1 MTKLI
6 LIRHGQSVWNAE
18 NRFTGWVDVDLSDK
32 GVQEAE
38 KSGQIIKDLNIKI
51 DISYTSYLKRAIK
64 TLTTI
69 LKKNSLELKFNT
81 AWQLN
86 ERHYGSL
93 TGLNKE
99 ETKNKI
105 GEEQFKKYRRS
116 WDIAPPP
123 MEEKSEYLNLFSPL
137 NASIPVGMTPFTES
151 LKSTYDRVVPFYEDE
166 IKKNLLENMNILI
179 SAHGNS
185 LRALCKYLFNIS
197 DTKINELEIP
207 TGNPLLIQF
216 GDNLKIE
223 KPLACLAYVLSNS
236 EIDNYVIGVN
246 SLKQINDLNK
256 NLKNIKENNIKIN
269 FDHLLKENLNPDLID
284 PRKWN
289 L

>member
-6 LIRHGQSVWNAE
+6 LTRHGQSVWNAE

-32 GVQEAE
+32 GVLEAE

-123 MEEKSEYLNLFSPL
+123 MEEKSKYLNLFSPL

-151 LKSTYDRVVPFYEDE
+151 LKSTYDRVVPFYENE
-166 IKKNLLENMNILI
+166 IKKNLLENKNILI

-185 LRALCKYLFNIS
+185 LRALCKKIFEIS
-197 DTKINELEIP
+197 DNMIIKLEIP
-207 TGNPLLIQF
+207 TGNPIH
-216 GDNLKIE
+216 IE
-223 KPLACLAYVLSNS
+223 I
-236 EIDNYVIGVN
+236 E
-246 SLKQINDLNK
+246 
-256 NLKNIKENNIKIN
+256 
-269 FDHLLKENLNPDLID
+269 ENLSLISYRYLD
-284 PRKWN
+284 KDRAKEIIVKK
-289 L
+289 

>member
-38 KSGQIIKDLNIKI
+38 KSGQLIRELKI
-51 DISYTSYLKRAIK
+51 RIDVFYTSYLKRAIK

-69 LKKNSLELKFNT
+69 LKINNIDLKFNT

-86 ERHYGSL
+86 ERHYGAL

-99 ETKNKI
+99 ETKKKI

-123 MEEKSEYLNLFSPL
+123 MNSESEYQSLFSPL
-137 NASIPVGMTPFTES
+137 NSSIPIGMKPFTES
-151 LKSTYDRVVPFYEDE
+151 LKDTYDRVIPFYENE
-166 IKKNLLENMNILI
+166 IKKNLVANKNVVL

-185 LRALCKYLFNIS
+185 LRALCKYLLNIS
-197 DTKINELEIP
+197 DLKINELEIP
-207 TGNPLLIQF
+207 TGNPLIIDFDDQM
-216 GDNLKIE
+216 KI
-223 KPLACLAYVLSNS
+223 
-236 EIDNYVIGVN
+236 
-246 SLKQINDLNK
+246 NK
-256 NLKNIKENNIKIN
+256 YYYLDKTRTKNIFFNQ
-269 FDHLLKENLNPDLID
+269 
-284 PRKWN
+284 
-289 L
+289 

>member
-6 LIRHGQSVWNAE
+6 LTRHGQSTWNAE

-32 GVQEAE
+32 GVNEAE

-64 TLTTI
+64 TLTSI
-69 LKKNSLELKFNT
+69 LKKNNLELKFNT

-99 ETKNKI
+99 ETKQKV
-105 GEEQFKKYRRS
+105 GEDQFKQYRRS

-123 MEEKSEYLNLFSPL
+123 MEEKSKYQSLFSPL
-137 NASIPVGMTPFTES
+137 NANIPVGMTPFTES
-151 LKSTYDRVVPFYEDE
+151 LKNTYDRVVPFYENE
-166 IKKNLLENMNILI
+166 IKKNLTDNKNVLI

-185 LRALCKYLFNIS
+185 LRALCKHLFKIS

-207 TGNPLLIQF
+207 TGNPLVIEF
-216 GDNLKIE
+216 G
-223 KPLACLAYVLSNS
+223 
-236 EIDNYVIGVN
+236 
-246 SLKQINDLNK
+246 NK
-256 NLKNIKENNIKIN
+256 LEVDKYYYLDETRAKNIIFNQ
-269 FDHLLKENLNPDLID
+269 
-284 PRKWN
+284 
-289 L
+289 